1 MDNNLLQ
8 QESVKLSPLKQINFK
23 TLSLKYGVVVAFLT
37 LIVVSSFLYTG
48 FLNPTNIFNM
58 LSQLAIIGIMAAG
71 MTYVMITGGLDMSV
85 GGIYAATAVVAA
97 SLVDTSS
104 ILVAVLVGLCVGL
117 VSGLINGVLVTTLKV
132 PPFVAT
138 LGTGSVFTGFA
149 LVYSNAQP
157 FFVKNPDYKFFGS
170 HYIGAIP
177 VSVIIMFV
185 IFIILGIALA
195 YTLYG
200 KSLYAVG
207 GNKEASHL
215 AGLKTNKLI
224 LSTYMIS
231 GLCASISGII
241 LSSRLAQG
249 QANIGASITLD
260 VIAAV
265 VIGGTSLSGGQGAIW
280 RTFIGGSI
288 LIMISNVLDS
298 LSISSYWQQIFK
310 GSIIIIAVMI
320 DFYGRNYLQNKGGS

>member
-1 MDNNLLQ
+1 MANNILQ
-8 QESVKLSPLKQINFK
+8 PESVKLSQLKQLNFK
-23 TLSLKYGVVVAFLT
+23 TLSLKYGVVVAFLVLMLT
-37 LIVVSSFLYTG
+37 SSFLYSG

-117 VSGLINGVLVTTLKV
+117 VSGLINGILVTKFKV

-157 FFVKNPDYKFFGS
+157 FFVKNQDYKFFGS
-170 HYIGAIP
+170 NYIGVIP

-185 IFIILGIALA
+185 IFVILGVALA

-215 AGLKTNKLI
+215 AGLKTNRLI
-224 LSTYMIS
+224 LSTYMVS
-231 GLCASISGII
+231 GLCASVSAII

-249 QANIGASITLD
+249 QANVGASITLD

-265 VIGGTSLSGGQGAIW
+265 VIGGTSLSGGKGQFGE
-280 RTFIGGSI
+280 R
-288 LIMISNVLDS
+288 
-298 LSISSYWQQIFK
+298 LSV
-310 GSIIIIAVMI
+310 AV
-320 DFYGRNYLQNKGGS
+320 Y